1 MMKKIYRAHS
11 EVLKVVEAE
20 EEKLTKEKSEA
31 KKAAPSTSSG
41 QQTNITQFVT
51 TQPTK
56 VVLNQTRD
64 KFKLGI
70 VKLIVNQGLSFLTFE
85 SEGFDDL
92 NGEMARKLNVSL
104 DKDQVRKYV
113 IDVAAKE
120 KKKLI
125 EEIDGRLVHV
135 KLDCATRIRTNYLA
149 VSIRYVDESFTP
161 VTRTLGIRDTC
172 SRKSIFLF
180 KL

>member
-31 KKAAPSTSSG
+31 KKAAPSTSSR
-41 QQTNITQFVT
+41 QQTNITQFIT

-92 NGEMARKLNVSL
+92 NGEMAR
-104 DKDQVRKYV
+104 
-113 IDVAAKE
+113 
-120 KKKLI
+120 
-125 EEIDGRLVHV
+125 
-135 KLDCATRIRTNYLA
+135 
-149 VSIRYVDESFTP
+149 
-161 VTRTLGIRDTC
+161 
-172 SRKSIFLF
+172 
-180 KL
+180 